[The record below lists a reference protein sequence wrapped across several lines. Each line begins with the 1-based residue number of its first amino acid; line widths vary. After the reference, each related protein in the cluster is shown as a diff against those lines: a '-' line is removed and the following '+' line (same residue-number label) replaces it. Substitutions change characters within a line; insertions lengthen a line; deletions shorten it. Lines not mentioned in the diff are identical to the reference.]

1 MVSVDKTTTE
11 YILQDIYSALITQ
24 LKTIS
29 TESIESA
36 FSCWLYPSGLSSI
49 TPVLPTDFSVTN
61 YSHVA
66 QLGYLIT
73 ISPEIFSKFDSELT
87 DGLIRTLGRPTASL
101 STGKAPFC
109 NDAIAL
115 LGLSLGACYLSGDT
129 LKAMKEWLSGFIDLS
144 NPSLPEWKKM
154 LMQAAL
160 WNTDHNAKFH
170 LEYSIHLNDLQLAL
184 ASKGIN
190 CFTNVDFDNVYR
202 SIFKGSLEQQVDTYL
217 IASKLQA
224 INYITNH
231 LPVISLSRPNV
242 EQVKNVLTNLTSAF
256 KRWIWE
262 EKGKTSTSTAQKW
275 DIQNEYHVQS
285 LLYFVL
291 ASLFPDIE
299 SEFYLENI
307 GQLNS
312 RADIGL
318 PSLNLIIEVK
328 FLRKNKSFQDMI
340 EEVAADNS
348 LYFKMNSVFKD
359 KYKQMLVFLWDDSNR
374 DHEHGTFIKGVQAL
388 NNVIGCVV
396 IPRPGII
403 RPKPDRLLE

>member
-11 YILQDIYSALITQ
+11 FILKDIYSELTTL
-24 LKTIS
+24 LKSIAPD
-29 TESIESA
+29 SIESA
-36 FSCWLYPSGLSSI
+36 FSYWVYPSGLTSV
-49 TPVLPTDFSVTN
+49 TPLLPTDFSVTN

-73 ISPEIFSKFDSELT
+73 ISPDNYSKFDRDLA
-87 DGLIRTLGRPTASL
+87 DGLTRTIGRPATSL

-109 NDAIAL
+109 NDAVAL
-115 LGLSLGACYLSGDT
+115 LGLSLGASYLGGDT
-129 LKAMKEWLSGFIDLS
+129 IKAMKEWLTGFIDLS
-144 NPSLPEWKKM
+144 NSSLPEWKKM

-160 WNTDHNAKFH
+160 WNTDPDTRFH
-170 LEYSIHLNDLQLAL
+170 LEYSITLNDLQLAL
-184 ASKGIN
+184 VSKGIN
-190 CFTNVDFDNVYR
+190 CFSNVDFDNVYR
-202 SIFKGSLEQQVDTYL
+202 SIFKGSLVQQIDIHL
-217 IASKLQA
+217 IASRLQA

-231 LPVISLSRPNV
+231 LPVISLSKPNV
-242 EQVKNVLTNLTSAF
+242 EQVKNILTNLTSAF

-262 EKGKTSTSTAQKW
+262 EKGKTTTSTAQKW

-328 FLRKNKSFQDMI
+328 FLRKNKTFQDMI

-348 LYFKMNSVFKD
+348 LYFKMNSVYKD
-359 KYKQMLVFLWDDSNR
+359 KYKQMLVFLWDDTSR
-374 DHEHGTFIKGVQAL
+374 DHEHGTFIMGVQAL
-388 NNVIGCVV
+388 NNVVGCVV
-396 IPRPGII
+396 IPRPGIM
-403 RPKPDRLLE
+403 RPNT